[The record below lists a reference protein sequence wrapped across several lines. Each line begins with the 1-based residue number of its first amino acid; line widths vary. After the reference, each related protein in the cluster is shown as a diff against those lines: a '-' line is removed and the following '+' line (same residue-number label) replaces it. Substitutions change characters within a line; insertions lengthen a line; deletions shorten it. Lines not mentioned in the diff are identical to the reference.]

1 MAAAMHY
8 FSDLRLR
15 RAIRTL
21 FGRAIRTLFERAG
34 SGPAKAARVAG
45 HPVDANLRGHDS
57 HGIGMI
63 PRYVHNPP
71 AVPRPV
77 LT

>member
-8 FSDLRLR
+8 FSGLRLR
-15 RAIRTL
+15 RALRTL
-21 FGRAIRTLFERAG
+21 LERAG
-34 SGPAKAARVAG
+34 CGPAEAARVAG
-45 HPVDANLRGHDS
+45 HLADANLRGHDGHDG

-63 PRYVHNPP
+63 PRYVHTPP
-71 AVPRPV
+71 AVPRPA